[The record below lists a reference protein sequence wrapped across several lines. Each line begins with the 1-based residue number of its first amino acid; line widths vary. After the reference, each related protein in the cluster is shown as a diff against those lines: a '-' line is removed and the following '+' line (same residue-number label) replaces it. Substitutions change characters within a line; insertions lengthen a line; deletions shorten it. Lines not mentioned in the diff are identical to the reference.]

1 MDEEEITEVCK
12 TGKVATAMIKRMTE
26 EDKILLGF
34 RLRDREREIKQAEK
48 QFLKTNNELEKS

>member
-48 QFLKTNNELEKS
+48 QMLKINNEFEKS